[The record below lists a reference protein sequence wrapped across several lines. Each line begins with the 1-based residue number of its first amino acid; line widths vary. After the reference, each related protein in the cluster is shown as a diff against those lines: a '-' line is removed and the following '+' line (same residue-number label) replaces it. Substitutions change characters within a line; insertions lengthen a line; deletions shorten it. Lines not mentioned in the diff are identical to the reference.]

1 MFKPTKISCAV
12 ALSLSVGLPASTVSA
27 AGLEEIVVTATKR
40 SASAQSIP
48 VTIQAISEQS
58 LEDLG
63 IENFEDYIRNLAGVT
78 SGGRGPGRNEIF
90 IRGVS
95 AGKGGLKI
103 AGAVGTEPNV
113 ALYLDEAPISLGG
126 RNIDPYITDINRVE
140 VLPGPQGTLFGASS
154 QAGTVRLITNK
165 PEYNE
170 FSAGVTASYSSTRGG
185 DDSNSIDAY
194 FNFPIIDDKLAARL
208 AVFNAKE
215 GGYIDS
221 IASTKQIPL
230 SNPTLAFYESI
241 GIVPERDTIDNAA
254 FAEDDFNE
262 ATFTGFRA
270 SAKYAVNDDW
280 EVLLSYFSQ
289 EIEREG
295 IWDYDPALGEL
306 NSESF
311 APDEGEDEFDMT
323 AWTVTGR
330 VAGLDAVYTGSYL
343 DREVNEVADY
353 SGYANSGP
361 FIPYYICNYP
371 LYTRCGTPN
380 FFLEQFYSVERTTHE
395 LRFSTNEDAR
405 WRGIFGVFSDDTET
419 VERGDWN
426 YPSAIQV
433 GLAPNAPIPGAT
445 SSNPNTRNPGVVFFN
460 DFTRGKKET
469 SFFGELAYDITDKLT
484 ATVGLRRY
492 DIELSLAGSSNF
504 ANRGVDGDF
513 GRNVDEILGG
523 ASPADFQDTI
533 AKFNLQYQL
542 SDDALLYGTLSEG
555 YRPGGFNRNGGAS
568 QVPGVGPFVPDFYES
583 DEVTNIE
590 FGWKTTLLDGT
601 LRFNGAAY
609 FVEWNDIQ
617 IGTLDFN
624 VSNLAF
630 ISNAA
635 DAEVKGVEIDSI
647 WQATDNF
654 TLYTNVSYNDTE
666 MTRVPP
672 NIVSIAPEGSSL
684 ALAPEI
690 QYVIRGRYETDL
702 RNGRGFGQL
711 TMQYTDDQISSVNV
725 GALFELDSYTT
736 LDASIGYAADNW
748 TATLFAENLTDELAD
763 LFISNEDD
771 IVKTVPNR
779 PRTVGVRFTYN
790 FQ

>member
-1 MFKPTKISCAV
+1 MFQPTRISCAV
-12 ALSLSVGLPASTVSA
+12 ALALTVSA
-27 AGLEEIVVTATKR
+27 SDSVFAQGGLEEIVVTATKR
-40 SASAQSIP
+40 AASAQSIP

-58 LEDLG
+58 LEDIG
-63 IENFEDYIRNLAGVT
+63 VENFDDYIRNLAGVT
-78 SGGRGPGRNEIF
+78 AGGRGPGRNEIF

-103 AGAVGTEPNV
+103 AGAIGTEPNV

-126 RNIDPYITDINRVE
+126 RNIDPYITDMNRVE

-165 PEYNE
+165 PEFNE
-170 FSAGVTASYSSTRGG
+170 FSAGISASYSSTKGG
-185 DDSNSIDAY
+185 DDSNSIDA
-194 FNFPIIDDKLAARL
+194 FINVPIIEDKLAGRL
-208 AVFNAKE
+208 AVFNSKE
-215 GGYIDS
+215 GGYIDN
-221 IASTKQIPL
+221 IRNTNQIPL
-230 SNPTLAFYESI
+230 TNPALVRFQGTGNEPI
-241 GIVPERDTIDNAA
+241 RDVIDNAE
-254 FAEDDFNE
+254 FAEDNFNE
-262 ATFTGFRA
+262 ATYRGFRA
-270 SAKYAVNDDW
+270 S
-280 EVLLSYFSQ
+280 LQ
-289 EIEREG
+289 EIDREG
-295 IWDYDPALGEL
+295 VWDYDPALGDL
-306 NSESF
+306 NSESYT
-311 APDEGEDEFDMT
+311 PDTGIDEFDMT

-330 VAGLDAVYTGSYL
+330 VAGLDVVYTGSYL

-395 LRFSTNEDAR
+395 LRFSTDEDKRLRA
-405 WRGIFGVFSDDTET
+405 IAGVFNDDTET

-426 YPSAIQV
+426 YPSAVQFGI
-433 GLAPNAPIPGAT
+433 ARNAPIPGAT
-445 SSNPNTRNPGVVFFN
+445 SSDPTTRNAGVVFFN

-492 DIELSLAGSSNF
+492 DIELSLVGSSNF

-513 GRNVDEILGG
+513 GRNVDEILAG

-533 AKFNLQYQL
+533 AKFNLQYKVN
-542 SDDALLYGTLSEG
+542 DDVLLYGTLSEG
-555 YRPGGFNRNGGAS
+555 YRPGGFNHNGGAS
-568 QVPGVGPFVPDFYES
+568 QVPGVGPFVPDFSES
-583 DEVTNIE
+583 DEVSNVE
-590 FGWKTTLLDGT
+590 FGWKTTLMDGR

-624 VSNLAF
+624 VSN
-630 ISNAA
+630 AA
-635 DAEVKGVEIDSI
+635 DAEVKGIEIDSI

-690 QYVIRGRYETDL
+690 QYVIRGRYETEL
-702 RNGRGFGQL
+702 QNGIAFGQL

-725 GALFELDSYTT
+725 GSLFELDSYRT
-736 LDASIGYAADNW
+736 LDASIGYTTDKW
-748 TATLFAENLTDELAD
+748 SATLFAENLTDELAD
-763 LFISNEDD
+763 LFISDEDD
-771 IVKTVPNR
+771 ILKTVPNR
-779 PRTVGVRFTYN
+779 PRTVGVRFKYD
-790 FQ
+790 F

>member
-1 MFKPTKISCAV
+1 MLKPTKISYAVAV
-12 ALSLSVGLPASTVSA
+12 ALA
-27 AGLEEIVVTATKR
+27 AGAPATFAADALEEIVVTATKR
-40 SASAQSIP
+40 EATAQSIP
-48 VTIQAISEQS
+48 VTIQAISGQA

-63 IENFEDYIRNLAGVT
+63 VENFEDYIRNLAGVT

-103 AGAVGTEPNV
+103 AGAIGTEPNV
-113 ALYLDEAPISLGG
+113 ALYLDEAPISLAG
-126 RNIDPYITDINRVE
+126 RNIDPYITDISRVE

-154 QAGTVRLITNK
+154 QAGTVRIITNK

-170 FSAGVTASYSSTRGG
+170 FSGGVNASYSGTTGG
-185 DDSNSIDAY
+185 DDSNSVDAY

-208 AVFNAKE
+208 AVYRAKE
-215 GGYIDS
+215 GGYIDNVL
-221 IASTKQIPL
+221 STAQIPL
-230 SNPTLAFYESI
+230 TNPTLSFYQSL
-241 GIVPERDTIDNAA
+241 GIVPERDIIDNAA
-254 FAEDDFNE
+254 FAEENFNE
-262 ATFTGFRA
+262 AVYEGFRA
-270 SAKYAVNDDW
+270 SAKYAINDEW
-280 EVLLSYFSQ
+280 EVLLTYFSQ
-289 EIEREG
+289 EVEREG
-295 IWDYDPALGEL
+295 VWDYDPALGEL

-311 APDEGEDEFDMT
+311 APDEGVDEYDLT
-323 AWTVTGR
+323 SWTVNGR
-330 VAGLDAVYTGSYL
+330 VAGLDMVYTGSYL
-343 DREVNEVADY
+343 DRELNEVADY

-371 LYTRCGTPN
+371 VYSRCGTPN

-395 LRFSTNEDAR
+395 LRFSTDEDKRLRA
-405 WRGIFGVFSDDTET
+405 IFGVFDDDTET

-469 SFFGELAYDITDKLT
+469 SFFGELAYDINDQWT
-484 ATVGLRRY
+484 ASVGLRRY
-492 DIELSLAGSSNF
+492 DIEISLVGSSNF

-513 GRNVDEILGG
+513 GRNVDEILAG

-533 AKFNLQYQL
+533 AKFNLQYKL
-542 SDDALLYGTLSEG
+542 NDDVLLYGTISEG

-568 QVPGVGPFVPDFYES
+568 QVPGVGPFVPDFYIS
-583 DEVTNIE
+583 DEVTNYE
-590 FGWKTTLLDGT
+590 FGWKTTLADGT
-601 LRFNGAAY
+601 FRFNGAAY
-609 FVEWNDIQ
+609 FVQWDEIQ

-635 DAEVKGVEIDSI
+635 DAEIKGIEIDSI

-654 TLYTNVSYNDTE
+654 TLFTNISYNDTE

-672 NIVSIAPEGSSL
+672 NIVSIAPEGSPL
-684 ALAPEI
+684 ALAPEL
-690 QYVIRGRYETDL
+690 QAVVRGRYEKEIS
-702 RNGRGFGQL
+702 NGLGFGQL

-736 LDASIGYAADNW
+736 LDASLGYSRDNW
-748 TATLFAENLTDELAD
+748 KATFFIENLTDELAD
-763 LFISNEDD
+763 LFISDEDD

-779 PRTVGVRFTYN
+779 PRTIGVRFSYE
-790 FQ
+790 FE